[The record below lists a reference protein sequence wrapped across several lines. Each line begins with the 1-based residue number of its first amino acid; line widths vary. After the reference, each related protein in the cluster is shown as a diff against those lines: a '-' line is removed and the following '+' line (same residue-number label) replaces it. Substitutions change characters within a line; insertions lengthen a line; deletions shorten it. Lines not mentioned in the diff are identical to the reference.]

1 MPTLDVWSNAASS
14 QLRDLVSSAL
24 ACVLMR
30 TDWPSDQARA
40 VYVCSPWISDFP
52 VFDNRY
58 GQFDALVTQSRGSS
72 RLRLGD
78 VLIAL
83 ASVTTVRI
91 VSKQTEATRQ
101 FLAGRDFAGSNVHV
115 RIAGDELHE
124 KGLLTPDFYLE
135 GSMNLTYSGVHL
147 NQEKVSYHA
156 GSDRSVIERIAAAYA
171 ELDRRWR
178 QLTP

>member
-1 MPTLDVWSNAASS
+1 MPTLDVWSNAVST
-14 QLRDLVSSAL
+14 QLRDLLSSAL

-30 TDWPSDQARA
+30 TDWSEGRA

-58 GQFDALVTQSRGSS
+58 GQFGAVVPPARGAS
-72 RLRLGD
+72 RLRFGD

-83 ASVTTVRI
+83 SAVTAVRI
-91 VSKQTEATRQ
+91 VSKETEATRQ
-101 FLAGRDFAGSNVHV
+101 FIGALDFGNANVQIRMAGED
-115 RIAGDELHE
+115 LHE

-135 GSMNLTYSGVHL
+135 GSMNFTYSGVHI

-156 GSDRSVIERIAAAYA
+156 GRDRAVQERIASAYA

-178 QLTP
+178 QVGQ

>member
-1 MPTLDVWSNAASS
+1 MPTLDIWSNAASS
-14 QLRDLVSSAL
+14 QLRDLLSSAL
-24 ACVLMR
+24 ACVLLR
-30 TDWPSDQARA
+30 TDWSLGQA

-58 GQFDALVTQSRGSS
+58 GQFDTLVPQARGSS
-72 RLRLGD
+72 RIRLAD

-83 ASVTTVRI
+83 ASVTAVRI
-91 VSKQTEATRQ
+91 LSKETEATRQ
-101 FLAGRDFAGSNVHV
+101 FLAGRDLARANVQVRMAGV
-115 RIAGDELHE
+115 ELHE

-156 GSDRSVIERIAAAYA
+156 GGDRPVVERIAAAYA

-178 QLTP
+178 QLAP

>member
-14 QLRDLVSSAL
+14 QLRELLSSAL

-30 TDWPSDQARA
+30 ADWSESRA

-58 GQFDALVTQSRGSS
+58 GQFDALVPHARGTS

-78 VLIAL
+78 VLVAL

-91 VSKQTEATRQ
+91 ISKETEATRQ
-101 FLAGRDFAGSNVHV
+101 FVAGRDFASTGVMI
-115 RIAGDELHE
+115 RMAGEDLHE

-135 GSMNLTYSGVHL
+135 GSMNLTYSGVHI

-156 GSDRSVIERIAAAYA
+156 GTDRRVRERMASAYA
-171 ELDRRWR
+171 ELDRRWQQIVR
-178 QLTP
+178 

>member
-1 MPTLDVWSNAASS
+1 MPTLDVWSNAASTE
-14 QLRDLVSSAL
+14 LRDLLSSAL
-24 ACVLMR
+24 ACLLLR
-30 TDWPSDQARA
+30 TDWSHARA

-58 GQFDALVTQSRGSS
+58 GQFDALVPQARGTG
-72 RLRLGD
+72 RLRFGD

-83 ASVTTVRI
+83 ATVTAVRI
-91 VSKQTEATRQ
+91 VSKDTEATRQ
-101 FLAGRDFAGSNVHV
+101 FASGRNYQDAKVEIRMAG
-115 RIAGDELHE
+115 GDLHE

-135 GSMNLTYSGVHL
+135 GSMNLTYSGVHI

-156 GSDRSVIERIAAAYA
+156 GRDREVQQRIASAYA

-178 QLTP
+178 QVAS

>member
-14 QLRDLVSSAL
+14 RLRDLLSSAL
-24 ACVLMR
+24 SCVLMR
-30 TDWPSDQARA
+30 KGWAAGQA

-58 GQFDALVTQSRGSS
+58 GQFDALVPLARGTSRI
-72 RLRLGD
+72 RLAD
-78 VLIAL
+78 VLITL
-83 ASVTTVRI
+83 ASVTSVRV
-91 VSKQTEATRQ
+91 VSKETEATRQ
-101 FLAGRDFAGSNVHV
+101 FLGSRDFAAANVHV
-115 RIAGDELHE
+115 RMAGNDLHE
-124 KGLLTPDFYLE
+124 KGLLTPEFYLE

-156 GSDRSVIERIAAAYA
+156 GGDRPVVERIASAYA

-178 QLTP
+178 QLAP

>member
-14 QLRDLVSSAL
+14 QLRDLVSSAF
-24 ACVLMR
+24 ACALMR
-30 TDWPSDQARA
+30 TDWSSDQAKA

-58 GQFDALVTQSRGSS
+58 GQFDVLVPHARGSS
-72 RLRLGD
+72 RIRLGD

-156 GSDRSVIERIAAAYA
+156 GSDRPVIERIAAAYA

-178 QLTP
+178 QLAP

>member
-14 QLRDLVSSAL
+14 QLRELLSSAL

-30 TDWPSDQARA
+30 ADWSESRA

-58 GQFDALVTQSRGSS
+58 GQFDALVPHARGTS

-78 VLIAL
+78 VLVAL

-91 VSKQTEATRQ
+91 ISKETEATRQ
-101 FLAGRDFAGSNVHV
+101 FVAGRDFASCRRHDTYGRRGPS
-115 RIAGDELHE
+115 R
-124 KGLLTPDFYLE
+124 E
-135 GSMNLTYSGVHL
+135 GT
-147 NQEKVSYHA
+147 A
-156 GSDRSVIERIAAAYA
+156 D
-171 ELDRRWR
+171 
-178 QLTP
+178 P

>member
-14 QLRDLVSSAL
+14 QLRDLLGSAL
-24 ACVLMR
+24 SCLLIR
-30 TDWPSDQARA
+30 KDWSERHA
-40 VYVCSPWISDFP
+40 VYICSPWISDFP

-58 GQFDALVTQSRGSS
+58 GQFDDLLPRFRGAS

-78 VLIAL
+78 VLTTL
-83 ASVTTVRI
+83 AESTEVRVI
-91 VSKQTEATRQ
+91 SKPTEATKQ
-101 FLAGRDFAGSNVHV
+101 FLAARDYADVGVHA
-115 RIAGDELHE
+115 RMADDTLHE

-147 NQEKVSYHA
+147 NQEKVSFHS
-156 GSDRSVIERIAAAYA
+156 GQDRAVVERIAAAYA

-178 QLTP
+178 QLAS

>member
-1 MPTLDVWSNAASS
+1 VPTLDVWSNAASR
-14 QLRDLVSSAL
+14 QLRDLLSSAL

-30 TDWPSDQARA
+30 ADWSERSA

-58 GQFDALVTQSRGSS
+58 GQFDALVPNARGTS
-72 RLRLGD
+72 RLRFGD

-83 ASVTTVRI
+83 ASVTAVR
-91 VSKQTEATRQ
+91 VLSKETEASRQ
-101 FLAGRDFAGSNVHV
+101 FVAGRDFAGAGVLI
-115 RIAGDELHE
+115 RMAGDDLHE

-135 GSMNLTYSGVHL
+135 GSMNLTYSGVHI

-156 GSDRSVIERIAAAYA
+156 GTERVVSERIASAYA
-171 ELDRRWR
+171 ELDRRWQQIAR
-178 QLTP
+178 